1 MARMVAFDETDMS
14 QFVLNDIFT
23 GLTDTYHDSIDWS
36 TIAAS
41 LTEMG
46 LPSWAN
52 QPDTAIDSYVDLQ
65 WTGDNP
71 YSTVLLG
78 SDITMNGARITGG
91 TVRMVAE
98 VHSDTDE
105 AMFAIRDFAVSAV
118 SFYRAMRTADT
129 ADDRAVLAAI
139 FAGDDDFVL
148 SGTADVAYGYGGNDT
163 MRGNGGNDQIYGL
176 TGADRLLGNDGNDL
190 LVGGTGNDTL
200 IGGDG
205 NDRIVGQS
213 GRDYLAGNA
222 GRDAFI
228 FNAIS
233 ETGSTRTT
241 ADVIT
246 DFTSG
251 VDRINLSTIDASSL
265 LDGNNSF
272 TFIGTESAGNGNGGT
287 VRYQVYDNAGTTNDY
302 TMIYIDNDNDP
313 QAEAVIQLSG
323 IHTLEASDFIL

>member
-23 GLTDTYHDSIDWS
+23 GLTDVDHDSVDWS

-46 LPSWAN
+46 LPTWAN

-78 SDITMNGARITGG
+78 SDITMNGTRITGG
-91 TVRMVAE
+91 TIRMIAG

-118 SFYRAMRTADT
+118 SFYRAMRTTDT
-129 ADDRAVLAAI
+129 ADDRAVLAAV

-148 SGTADVAYGYGGNDT
+148 SSTADIAYGYGGNDT
-163 MRGNGGNDQIYGL
+163 MRGNGGNDQLYGL
-176 TGADRLLGNDGNDL
+176 AGADRLFGDGGNDNL
-190 LVGGTGNDTL
+190 FGGTGSDT
-200 IGGDG
+200 IFGGAG
-205 NDRIVGQS
+205 NDRIAGQ
-213 GRDYLAGNA
+213 A
-222 GRDAFI
+222 GRDFLTGNYGRDVFV

-241 ADVIT
+241 ADIIT

-251 VDRINLSTIDASSL
+251 ADRINLSTIDASSL
-265 LDGNNSF
+265 FDGNNSF
-272 TFIGTESAGNGNGGT
+272 VFIGTASAGTGSGGT
-287 VRYQVYDNAGTTNDY
+287 VRYQIYDNAGTANDY
-302 TMIYIDNDNDP
+302 TMIYIDTDNDP
-313 QAEAVIQLSG
+313 QAEAAIRLTG
-323 IHTLEASDFIL
+323 THTLEASDFIL

>member
-23 GLTDTYHDSIDWS
+23 GLTDVDHDSVDWS

-46 LPSWAN
+46 LPTWAN

-78 SDITMNGARITGG
+78 SDITMNGTRITGG
-91 TVRMVAE
+91 TIRMIAG

-118 SFYRAMRTADT
+118 SFYRAMRTTDT
-129 ADDRAVLAAI
+129 ADDRAVLAAV

-148 SGTADVAYGYGGNDT
+148 SSTADIAYGDGGND
-163 MRGNGGNDQIYGL
+163 NL
-176 TGADRLLGNDGNDL
+176 F
-190 LVGGTGNDTL
+190 GGTGSDT
-200 IGGDG
+200 IFGGAG
-205 NDRIVGQS
+205 NDRIAGQ
-213 GRDYLAGNA
+213 A
-222 GRDAFI
+222 GRDFLTGNYGRDVFV

-241 ADVIT
+241 ADIIT

-251 VDRINLSTIDASSL
+251 ADRINLSTIDASSL
-265 LDGNNSF
+265 FDGNNSF
-272 TFIGTESAGNGNGGT
+272 VFIGTASAGTGSGGT
-287 VRYQVYDNAGTTNDY
+287 VRYQIYDNAGTANDY
-302 TMIYIDNDNDP
+302 TMIYIDTDNDP
-313 QAEAVIQLSG
+313 QAEAAIQLTG
-323 IHTLEASDFIL
+323 THTLEASDFIL